1 MKVYIGNQEVDTNIF
16 KSAKNI
22 ELIKYLAD
30 DSECTEIIL
39 DNALRDVK
47 TQDLGA
53 CASLIRSKMRNGCKL
68 LINDLDFDLL
78 CFFYQKSNDLNEANK
93 ILIPS
98 NTLLNIDLV
107 IALFQSVGLELI
119 SKNINGL
126 NFILE
131 FRRAV

>member
-1 MKVYIGNQEVDTNIF
+1 MKVYIGNQEVDKDVF
-16 KSAKNI
+16 KSINTV
-22 ELIKYLAD
+22 ELIQYIAD

-39 DNALRDVK
+39 DNALRVVN
-47 TQDLGA
+47 TQNLSA
-53 CASLIRSKMRNGCKL
+53 AATLIKSKMRTGCRL
-68 LINDLDFDLL
+68 LVNDLDFDLL
-78 CFFYQKSNDLNEANK
+78 CFFYQKNNDLNETNK

-107 IALFQSVGLELI
+107 MALFQSVGLELI

-131 FRRAV
+131 FRRTV